1 MKQAFKTAMKKI
13 KIMLASRPKIVS
25 DVIKN
30 MINHQPDMEVVGE
43 DIDPIELLRFS
54 SELLIDVVIVSPIKS
69 DGVPKICSHLL
80 AEHPP
85 LKVITLS
92 EKGEAAYLYQSEAP
106 RLCIE
111 KPTGHLIIEAIRDAL
126 K

>member
-1 MKQAFKTAMKKI
+1 MKKI
-13 KIMLASRPKIVS
+13 KIILASRPKMVS
-25 DVIKN
+25 EVIKN

-43 DIDPIELLRFS
+43 VIDPIALLGFS
-54 SELLIDVVIVSPIKS
+54 TKTMVDVVIVSPLKS
-69 DGVPKICSHLL
+69 NGEPKLCRHLL

-92 EKGEAAYLYQSEAP
+92 EKSETAYLYQSNLP
-106 RLCIE
+106 RICID
-111 KPTGHLIIEAIRDAL
+111 KPTGQSILKIIRDVL

>member
-1 MKQAFKTAMKKI
+1 MKKI
-13 KIMLASRPKIVS
+13 KIILASRPKIVS
-25 DVIKN
+25 EVIKN

-43 DIDPIELLRFS
+43 VIDPITLLRFS
-54 SELLIDVVIVSPIKS
+54 SESMVDVVIVSPIKS
-69 DGVPKICSHLL
+69 NGEPKICSYLL

-92 EKGEAAYLYQSEAP
+92 EKGETAYIYQSDTP
-106 RLCIE
+106 RLCIK
-111 KPTGHLIIEAIRDAL
+111 KPTGHLIIEKIRDVL

>member
-1 MKQAFKTAMKKI
+1 MKKI
-13 KIMLASRPKIVS
+13 KIILASRPKMVS

-30 MINHQPDMEVVGE
+30 MIKHQPDMEVVGE
-43 DIDPIELLRFS
+43 VIDPIELLRFS
-54 SELLIDVVIVSPIKS
+54 SKLMVDVVIVSPLKS
-69 DGVPKICSHLL
+69 NGEPKICSHLL

-92 EKGEAAYLYQSEAP
+92 EKGESAYLYQSDSP

-111 KPTGHLIIEAIRDAL
+111 KPTGQLIVKAIRNAI